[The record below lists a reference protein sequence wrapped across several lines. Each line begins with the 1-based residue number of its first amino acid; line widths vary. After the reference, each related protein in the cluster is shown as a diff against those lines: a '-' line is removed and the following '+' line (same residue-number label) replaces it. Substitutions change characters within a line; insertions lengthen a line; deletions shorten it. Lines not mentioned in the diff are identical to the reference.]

1 MNNVYVKIIMKKLYR
16 GVSMTKKFNK
26 IVYVIVLLFGTA
38 SFGFTSSAFANGD
51 VNDASPMANDMTG
64 YE

>member
-1 MNNVYVKIIMKKLYR
+1 MNNVYVKIIMKKIIQGRKYDEK
-16 GVSMTKKFNK
+16 VKK
-26 IVYVIVLLFGTA
+26 IVYVIVLLFGTT

>member
-1 MNNVYVKIIMKKLYR
+1 
-16 GVSMTKKFNK
+16 MTKKFNK